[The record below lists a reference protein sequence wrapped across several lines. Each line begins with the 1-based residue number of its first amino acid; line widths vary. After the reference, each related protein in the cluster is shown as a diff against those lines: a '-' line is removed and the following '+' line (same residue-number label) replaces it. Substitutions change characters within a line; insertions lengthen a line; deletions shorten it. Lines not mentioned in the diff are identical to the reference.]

1 VRLLPAFVVAVLG
14 ACTPLPKAELTA
26 YTTSYAATHE
36 VTNGILDIVAPY
48 ERVVMRTAAG
58 DTMATLPAPRP
69 PGPAPASIRRAT
81 RSSALPPPDPSLFA
95 DPGAVKPSRPLP
107 PPDPSLFADP
117 GAVKPSRPLP
127 PPDPSLFADPGAV
140 KPSQPV
146 VSTVPVAPTAAP
158 ATDGDECSGVAGAD
172 PFCFRLAAA
181 WADIGDPPLVA
192 AYRNLSDVILRFN
205 NLLIAYANGVDGRF
219 LQQDLSDLSQA
230 AAALT
235 QFAPIAAVGGAS
247 GFTAS
252 FNSAIAALAPIAG
265 AAGGIADR
273 AQLRSFLLN
282 NYDAVDQAMAMMAA
296 NSVELYANVAIGT
309 NLYRRALPPGAGQSL
324 VKRRQDIR
332 RLLANWIVL
341 LEDNRRLLRALRA
354 ALLTPDGVETRLN
367 NLGPPI
373 SASVD
378 ADIIKKQMTTLGS
391 PTLAP

>member
-81 RSSALPPPDPSLFA
+81 RSSA
-95 DPGAVKPSRPLP
+95 LP

>member
-1 VRLLPAFVVAVLG
+1 MRLLPAFVVAVLG

-81 RSSALPPPDPSLFA
+81 RSSA
-95 DPGAVKPSRPLP
+95 LP